1 MMMSVYFTVCNL
13 THSLSNAQVDNTIWP
28 WFKMYS
34 VAILPT
40 LLAPVVTFKHTLFHG
55 ERVKSVCRAMNR
67 QSWSQT
73 QNGFKG
79 GSGFSVGTF
88 TLIWLLGYRA
98 FVVLPAE
105 KQTWSLHRSSC
116 PATVLKNT
124 VISHYELH

>member
-73 QNGFKG
+73 QHGFKG

-98 FVVLPAE
+98 LLCCQLRNKRGACTGVHVP
-105 KQTWSLHRSSC
+105 QRC
-116 PATVLKNT
+116 
-124 VISHYELH
+124 